1 MKVARTSLMA
11 VCAQGSGLRA
21 LSKQEYRSLSGFS
34 VTEEDE
40 LERSGM

>member
-1 MKVARTSLMA
+1 MKVARGLINGSL
-11 VCAQGSGLRA
+11 GSGLRA